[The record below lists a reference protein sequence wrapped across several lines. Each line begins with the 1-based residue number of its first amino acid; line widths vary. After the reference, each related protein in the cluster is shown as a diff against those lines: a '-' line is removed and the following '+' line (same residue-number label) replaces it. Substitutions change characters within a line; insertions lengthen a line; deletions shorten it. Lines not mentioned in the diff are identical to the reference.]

1 MPSINAKHSGTSPG
15 LAYGVTGK
23 SGSLSPI
30 RGQKRKFIG
39 KKKSIVYNSR
49 DSPTSAKIPVNLTAG
64 VYPEDMGTY
73 SVVARNLGG
82 EARTSCHLRVD
93 GIEPS
98 QAARSMAKPGHAPVI
113 KMGLKSQEVKEGK
126 RAKLDCTVTAH
137 PPPEVSRVVNKSKML

>member
-49 DSPTSAKIPVNLTAG
+49 DSPTSAKIPVNLTDKKQDEERDISVPVVRHDTRGDQETGRSEQSKRDKKNAVMVG
-64 VYPEDMGTY
+64 DSGGTKDT
-73 SVVARNLGG
+73 L
-82 EARTSCHLRVD
+82 
-93 GIEPS
+93 P
-98 QAARSMAKPGHAPVI
+98 
-113 KMGLKSQEVKEGK
+113 
-126 RAKLDCTVTAH
+126 
-137 PPPEVSRVVNKSKML
+137 